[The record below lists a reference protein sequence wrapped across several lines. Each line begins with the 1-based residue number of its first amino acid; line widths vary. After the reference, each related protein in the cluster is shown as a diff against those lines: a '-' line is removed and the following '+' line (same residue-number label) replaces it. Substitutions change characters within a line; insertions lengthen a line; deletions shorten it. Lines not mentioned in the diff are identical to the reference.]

1 MDALLWQACGN
12 VSGERAVMTEW
23 MERTL
28 PADTTVRTLGTRPPT
43 WQENMLPLM
52 RRTVIGLT
60 VFFFLASCLQ
70 LLYLNQR
77 LFDAPNANVRDALS
91 PLSLGVHSSSE
102 EILAATRL
110 KAIVTLEASALDLQ
124 YHQAGVLLMSRLWTT
139 YLGFVTGMIFALVG
153 AMFVLGKLESDPSE
167 LKTKVGTALDTS
179 FKSASPG
186 LVLAVLGVIAY
197 IQKNPALMAQNPAF
211 RAEVL
216 QAYQYSVDRSD

>member
-1 MDALLWQACGN
+1 
-12 VSGERAVMTEW
+12 
-23 MERTL
+23 
-28 PADTTVRTLGTRPPT
+28 
-43 WQENMLPLM
+43 
-52 RRTVIGLT
+52 
-60 VFFFLASCLQ
+60 
-70 LLYLNQR
+70 
-77 LFDAPNANVRDALS
+77 
-91 PLSLGVHSSSE
+91 
-102 EILAATRL
+102 
-110 KAIVTLEASALDLQ
+110 
-124 YHQAGVLLMSRLWTT
+124 MSRLWTT

>member
-1 MDALLWQACGN
+1 
-12 VSGERAVMTEW
+12 
-23 MERTL
+23 
-28 PADTTVRTLGTRPPT
+28 
-43 WQENMLPLM
+43 MLPLM

-77 LFDAPNANVRDALS
+77 LFDAPKANVRDALS
-91 PLSLGVHSSSE
+91 PLSLGAQSSSE
-102 EILAATRL
+102 GILAATRL

-186 LVLAVLGVIAY
+186 LVLAVLGVILMITTIVTHHTIDVTTRAVY
-197 IQKNPALMAQNPAF
+197 LRDSQDGPSQIVGNPPPLTIPDPKPAP
-211 RAEVL
+211 
-216 QAYQYSVDRSD
+216 